1 MEFEYVCYPKPYV
14 NHRVLSRTEWL
25 MRALFSLAYPS
36 ENSARP
42 WYQKESTLVH
52 FGMVSLVAGGFYRLE
67 FDDTFDL
74 WRPSRHRDAGSIRQR
89 KLVNACAPLWA
100 KTWRLLERMD
110 SMGEL
115 PLPSFILDSATFY
128 LYPQQAIVPMC
139 LMTLVLEGELL
150 TPWADYLSP
159 DGSSGFKALLKQQ
172 QSDNVALR
180 DLDPT
185 FENPFENPYTH
196 LFIKNAIATA
206 EKCNPFRKEFYNPM
220 VKQRQSVTALMAKE
234 RFMAFDMD
242 GKPSRQGRSKEA
254 K

>member
-14 NHRVLSRTEWL
+14 NRRVLSRTEWL
-25 MRALFSLAYPS
+25 MRALFSLVYPS
-36 ENSARP
+36 DSLLAHP
-42 WYQKESTLVH
+42 WYQKESTPVH
-52 FGMVSLVAGGFYRLE
+52 FWMVSLVAGGFYRLE
-67 FDDTFDL
+67 FDPTFDL
-74 WRPSRHRDAGSIRQR
+74 WRPSRCRDAGSIRQR
-89 KLVNACAPLWA
+89 KLVDACAPLWA

-110 SMGEL
+110 TMGEL
-115 PLPSFILDSATFY
+115 PLPSFVLDSATFY
-128 LYPQQAIVPMC
+128 LYPQQAIVPLC

-150 TPWADYLSP
+150 TPWLDYLSP

-172 QSDNVALR
+172 QSDNMALR
-180 DLDPT
+180 D
-185 FENPFENPYTH
+185 FNNPYEAPYTN

-206 EKCNPFRKEFYNPM
+206 ENFDPFKKEFYNPM

-242 GKPSRQGRSKEA
+242 GKPSRQGRSKRA

>member
-25 MRALFSLAYPS
+25 MCALFSLAYPS
-36 ENSARP
+36 ESKLAHP
-42 WYQKESTLVH
+42 WYQKECTPVH
-52 FGMVSLVAGGFYRLE
+52 FWVVSLVAGGFYRLE
-67 FDDTFDL
+67 FDDKFDF
-74 WRPSRHRDAGSIRQR
+74 WRPSRCRDAGSVRQR
-89 KLVNACAPLWA
+89 RLVDACAPLWA

-110 SMGEL
+110 SIGEL

-128 LYPQQAIVPMC
+128 LYPQQSIVPMC

-150 TPWADYLSP
+150 TPWLDYLSP

-172 QSDNVALR
+172 QSDNMALR
-180 DLDPT
+180 D
-185 FENPFENPYTH
+185 FKNPYETPYTH

-206 EKCNPFRKEFYNPM
+206 EKFDPFRKEFYKPM

-234 RFMAFDMD
+234 SFIAFDID
-242 GKPSRQGRSKEA
+242 GKPSRQGRSKRA